1 MTVDREYCMS
11 SFLTYRTIQ
20 DPEYALCRLAAGAAL
35 FPAAAGQSACPCA
48 TARRWK
54 TSCGAPHSEACKDG
68 KAALA
73 LSGGIDSA
81 ALARFMPKGSTAYT
95 FRCVVPGMQVTD
107 ESPGAARYAEACG
120 LKHKIIDIYW
130 EDFEALTPKLMKRKG
145 MPVHSIE
152 IQIYKAALQAKRDGF
167 ERLIFG
173 ETADVIYG
181 GLDGLLSKDWLAG
194 DFIERFA
201 FVPAWKVLRDARL
214 VVKPMLAYE
223 RDGHIDPHE
232 FISQFFIREVVTS
245 YFNAC
250 GCADIEAT
258 LPYLGTYL
266 DAPLDYA
273 RVRGG
278 ENKYLVREMFRRL
291 YPGFVAPKK
300 LPMPRATNEWF
311 RDWKGPTRPEFLPHC
326 TDNMTGDQKW
336 LVYCLEMFLNLLDTN
351 FAGSAGW
358 PGQRRSARSRRTPAP
373 RAGGGCAAFRFGWGG
388 RASAAVFGSA
398 SGWRFYD
405 AANVRRFWALSFRGR
420 RGFPFYRSRMSIR
433 GGRTLE
439 KGN

>member
-20 DPEYALCRLAAGAAL
+20 DPEYAFADWL
-35 FPAAAGQSACPCA
+35 P
-48 TARRWK
+48 ARRFSLPPLDK
-54 TSCGAPHSEACKDG
+54 RLPVRDSETLENELRRATQEACKDG

-278 ENKYLVREMFRRL
+278 ENKYLVREMFRRPL
-291 YPGFVAPKK
+291 PRLRGPEKAAHAPRHQRVVQGLERPHAARVFAPLHGQHDRRSEMAGLLSGNVPEPTGHEFCRQCRLTAPSARPAVPASSAFGSKQ
-300 LPMPRATNEWF
+300 TH
-311 RDWKGPTRPEFLPHC
+311 TRP
-326 TDNMTGDQKW
+326 T
-336 LVYCLEMFLNLLDTN
+336 
-351 FAGSAGW
+351 
-358 PGQRRSARSRRTPAP
+358 SR
-373 RAGGGCAAFRFGWGG
+373 G
-388 RASAAVFGSA
+388 RVCC
-398 SGWRFYD
+398 
-405 AANVRRFWALSFRGR
+405 VSFRLGR
-420 RGFPFYRSRMSIR
+420 
-433 GGRTLE
+433 
-439 KGN
+439 

>member
-1 MTVDREYCMS
+1 MSGQCLALFSGKGGVGRTLLTAAFGAHLASEGKRVALVDLNTGMRGLDM
-11 SFLTYRTIQ
+11 
-20 DPEYALCRLAAGAAL
+20 ALGVESRVAFDLGDVLDGLCSARQALVKAPGEMRLLAARQVRDSETL
-35 FPAAAGQSACPCA
+35 ENELRRA
-48 TARRWK
+48 TQ
-54 TSCGAPHSEACKDG
+54 EACKDG

-250 GCADIEAT
+250 CCADIEAT

-311 RDWKGPTRPEFLPHC
+311 KDWKGPTRPEFLPHC

-351 FAGSAGW
+351 FAGSAG
-358 PGQRRSARSRRTPAP
+358 
-373 RAGGGCAAFRFGWGG
+373 
-388 RASAAVFGSA
+388 
-398 SGWRFYD
+398 
-405 AANVRRFWALSFRGR
+405 
-420 RGFPFYRSRMSIR
+420 
-433 GGRTLE
+433 
-439 KGN
+439 

>member
-20 DPEYALCRLAAGAAL
+20 DPEYAFADWL
-35 FPAAAGQSACPCA
+35 P
-48 TARRWK
+48 ARRFSLPPLDK
-54 TSCGAPHSEACKDG
+54 RLPVRDSETLENELRRATQEACKDG

-311 RDWKGPTRPEFLPHC
+311 KDWKGPTRPDFLPHC

-351 FAGSAGW
+351 FAGSAG
-358 PGQRRSARSRRTPAP
+358 
-373 RAGGGCAAFRFGWGG
+373 
-388 RASAAVFGSA
+388 
-398 SGWRFYD
+398 
-405 AANVRRFWALSFRGR
+405 
-420 RGFPFYRSRMSIR
+420 
-433 GGRTLE
+433 
-439 KGN
+439 

>member
-1 MTVDREYCMS
+1 MKVDRVYCMN

-20 DPEYALCRLAAGAAL
+20 DPDRAFSEKYPPRRFPMPPRESRL
-35 FPAAAGQSACPCA
+35 PVRDSATLMRELERATRVACA
-48 TARRWK
+48 
-54 TSCGAPHSEACKDG
+54 DG

-81 ALARFMPKGSTAYT
+81 TLARFMPRGSVAYT

-107 ESPGAARYAEACG
+107 ESPGAARYAQECG
-120 LKHKIIDIYW
+120 LEHRIVDIYW
-130 EDFEALTPKLMKRKG
+130 EDFEALTPALMKRKG

-181 GLDGLLSKDWLAG
+181 GLDGLLSRDWLAG
-194 DFIERFA
+194 DFIERFSFTA
-201 FVPAWKVLRDARL
+201 PWKILRQAQL
-214 VVKPMLAYE
+214 VIEPMLAYE
-223 RDGHIDPHE
+223 QDGHIDPHR
-232 FISQFFIREVVTS
+232 FISEFFIREVITS

-250 GCADIEAT
+250 GCAGVEAA

-273 RVRGG
+273 RVRAG
-278 ENKYLVREMFRRL
+278 ESKYLVREMFRSL
-291 YPGFVAPKK
+291 YPDFVAPPK

-336 LVYCLEMFLNLLDTN
+336 LVYCLEMFLNLLDAD
-351 FAGSAGW
+351 FAG
-358 PGQRRSARSRRTPAP
+358 
-373 RAGGGCAAFRFGWGG
+373 
-388 RASAAVFGSA
+388 V
-398 SGWRFYD
+398 
-405 AANVRRFWALSFRGR
+405 
-420 RGFPFYRSRMSIR
+420 
-433 GGRTLE
+433 E
-439 KGN
+439 

>member
-11 SFLTYRTIQ
+11 SFLTYRTVA
-20 DPEYALCRLAAGAAL
+20 DPERCFAPGVPPRFYPLPEGRLPVRDSAAL
-35 FPAAAGQSACPCA
+35 LAELERA
-48 TARRWK
+48 TR
-54 TSCGAPHSEACKDG
+54 EACKDG

-81 ALARFMPKGSTAYT
+81 ILARFMPEGSTAYT

-107 ESPGAARYAEACG
+107 ESPIAARYAEACG
-120 LKHKIIDIYW
+120 LKHEVIDISW
-130 EDFEALTPKLMKRKG
+130 EDVEALTPALTRHKG

-152 IQIYKAALQAKRDGF
+152 IQIDKAALQATRDGF
-167 ERLIFG
+167 ERVIFG

-181 GLDGLLSKDWLAG
+181 GLDGVHSRDWLAG
-194 DFIERFA
+194 DYSERFA

-214 VVKPMLAYE
+214 VIKPMLAYE

-250 GCADIEAT
+250 GCAGVEAS

-266 DAPLDYA
+266 AAPLDYA
-273 RVRGG
+273 RVRAG
-278 ENKYLVREMFRRL
+278 ESKYLVREMFRRL

-336 LVYCLEMFLNLLDTN
+336 LVYCLEMFLDLLDTK
-351 FAGSAGW
+351 FAGVG
-358 PGQRRSARSRRTPAP
+358 
-373 RAGGGCAAFRFGWGG
+373 
-388 RASAAVFGSA
+388 
-398 SGWRFYD
+398 
-405 AANVRRFWALSFRGR
+405 
-420 RGFPFYRSRMSIR
+420 
-433 GGRTLE
+433 
-439 KGN
+439 